1 MIMIIEY
8 QGLCWGYTVSPFSS
22 DIRILDMNIW
32 AFMDI
37 PTWMCVYIYY
47 VWGCNLLPV
56 GSSSMG
62 MQWRSHGNIMGIL
75 MFYGTC
81 TYTYIYIYTYI

>member
-8 QGLCWGYTVSPFSS
+8 QGLCWGYTVSPFFS

-37 PTWMCVYIYY
+37 PTWMCI
-47 VWGCNLLPV
+47 
-56 GSSSMG
+56 
-62 MQWRSHGNIMGIL
+62 
-75 MFYGTC
+75 
-81 TYTYIYIYTYI
+81 YIYIMYGDVIYYLLAQAQWGCSGDLMGISWGY